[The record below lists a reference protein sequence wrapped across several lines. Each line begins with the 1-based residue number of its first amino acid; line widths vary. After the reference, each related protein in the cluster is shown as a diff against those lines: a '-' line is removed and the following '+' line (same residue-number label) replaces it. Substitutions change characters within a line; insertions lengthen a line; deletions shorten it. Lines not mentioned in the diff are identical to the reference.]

1 MKKRYICRY
10 CHYSHFIFST
20 AAGVMADTD
29 DENEAEQCA
38 SQNEGG
44 KQAICNSTEA
54 KQYTSYL
61 CAPFRF
67 GERKVVRGRKGAQ
80 AQSQVPLEKK

>member
-20 AAGVMADTD
+20 AAGVTADTD

-54 KQYTSYL
+54 KQYTSCL

-67 GERKVVRGRKGAQ
+67 RERKVVRGRKGAQ